1 MIKTKSKVK
10 ILVSHLIS
18 IDARFECI
26 PIFNQS
32 GNVPQKGYEVNILSH
47 DNISKLVNYL
57 HSDELNTIEVAYDR
71 DIGWVFHERT

>member
-18 IDARFECI
+18 IDARFECV
-26 PIFNQS
+26 PIRD
-32 GNVPQKGYEVNILSH
+32 GGYEVNIITH